1 MKEIV
6 FKKLKWYE
14 KILFMIFKKYARKI
28 YIAGMMDQF
37 EQDNICEKQE
47 DFQY

>member
-14 KILFMIFKKYARKI
+14 KILFMIFKKYTRKI

-37 EQDNICEKQE
+37 EQDNIYKREQ
-47 DFQY
+47 DI